1 MSEADSAEVLTVLV
15 YSDDREVRER
25 VIRYI
30 GPRLGKGEPSLSY
43 VECATEPALIR
54 LLDAGGIDLAIL
66 DGEAAPAGGL
76 GIARQVKDELNP
88 CPPIMVLIGRPQDAW
103 LATWSRAEAV
113 VQHPINPV
121 ELAEAAAVVL
131 KVRQPVSGIR

>member
-25 VIRYI
+25 VIRYL
-30 GPRLGKGEPSLSY
+30 GPRLGKSEPGLSY

-54 LLDAGGIDLAIL
+54 LMDGGGIDLAIL
-66 DGEAAPAGGL
+66 DGEATPAGGM

-113 VQHPINPV
+113 VQHPVNPV